1 MNEIRPI
8 LDPYVSTNVAA
19 PTPGAAANGRNFSDY
34 VENAVDRVNDIQM
47 DADAKVQR
55 FMKGEDVPIHDVMV
69 ELGKAETSLR
79 LMTTVIQKV
88 IKAYNEVARMQ
99 V

>member
-19 PTPGAAANGRNFSDY
+19 PTPGSAANERDFSDY
-34 VENAVDRVNDIQM
+34 VEDAVDRVNDIQM
-47 DADAKVQR
+47 NADAKVQR
-55 FMKGEDVPIHDVMV
+55 FMKGEDVPVHDVMV

>member
-1 MNEIRPI
+1 MNEIQPI
-8 LDPYVSTNVAA
+8 LNPYVSPNVAA
-19 PTPGAAANGRNFSDY
+19 PTAGGPAAGRDFSEF
-34 VENAVDRVNDIQM
+34 VENAVERVNDSQL

-55 FMKGEDVPIHDVMV
+55 FMKGEDVPVHDVMV

-79 LMTTVIQKV
+79 LMTTVMQKV
-88 IKAYNEVARMQ
+88 IQAYNEVARMQ